1 MAALQ
6 ISAPRDEDGQDEE
19 MREAWNLFMDGEEG
33 NGITVGTLERV
44 ARRLKI
50 EVGERELGDM
60 IKEAGGEGGV
70 VGREGFENVMRRAGG
85 WR

>member
-6 ISAPRDEDGQDEE
+6 ISAPRDEEREDEE
-19 MREAWNLFMDGEEG
+19 VREAWELFMQGEEG
-33 NGITVGTLERV
+33 EGITAGTLGRV

-50 EVGERELGDM
+50 EVGEKELGDM
-60 IKEAGGEGGV
+60 IREAGGERGV
-70 VGREGFENVMRRAGG
+70 VGIEGLEDVIRRAGG